1 MPNILQQS
9 YNTGKGKTLENGF
22 IPVSLH
28 FSSGSKTI
36 IKFSNNQEAFGS
48 CLRCHDTPCMKF
60 DENEII
66 PINFERFPADKNLD
80 VCAAQAFI
88 GIDDNGVPVID
99 SDSCVFCGVCSS
111 RCPVGA
117 ITLNKNIGAVVED
130 SINTAFIETGKRD
143 ISINNKNKKL
153 FELLPYKGS
162 HLIED
167 DYIIDNV
174 LNRLK
179 ITLLKIGDKFPNILS
194 RNLLIG
200 AGINSSIS
208 RKGNTNMRMDIIF
221 SDTGFKKNGVAEVEF
236 GQEAILDGPRDIMDA
251 LAILISRY
259 NWSLNLTTAIIIS
272 DLLPNRRSEY
282 WHIIKDIKN
291 VLDVK
296 VQTVSIFSLMLY
308 NWSRK
313 KASTDLENNVFYID
327 KDTESY
333 RKIIEMIFDRPLNL
347 DIKDLRPHI
356 EIAK

>member
-1 MPNILQQS
+1 
-9 YNTGKGKTLENGF
+9 
-22 IPVSLH
+22 
-28 FSSGSKTI
+28 
-36 IKFSNNQEAFGS
+36 
-48 CLRCHDTPCMKF
+48 
-60 DENEII
+60 
-66 PINFERFPADKNLD
+66 
-80 VCAAQAFI
+80 
-88 GIDDNGVPVID
+88 
-99 SDSCVFCGVCSS
+99 
-111 RCPVGA
+111 
-117 ITLNKNIGAVVED
+117 
-130 SINTAFIETGKRD
+130 
-143 ISINNKNKKL
+143 
-153 FELLPYKGS
+153 
-162 HLIED
+162 
-167 DYIIDNV
+167 
-174 LNRLK
+174 
-179 ITLLKIGDKFPNILS
+179 
-194 RNLLIG
+194 
-200 AGINSSIS
+200 
-208 RKGNTNMRMDIIF
+208 
-221 SDTGFKKNGVAEVEF
+221 
-236 GQEAILDGPRDIMDA
+236 MDA